1 MLARMFI
8 RTAFLRLID
17 HCNSPALDGE
27 LLSSVA
33 ASASANAVSGMAS
46 CAATLQELDLE
57 NLLLLSTELLAPPLP
72 DGTLI
77 AQTPAVA
84 PLSPKQCL
92 APMLCS
98 LTGLVYYHGD
108 RLQRELA
115 TAISRAAEQGE
126 DYLIELTSQL
136 CMCLQV
142 IWGAGWRLLAFDV
155 LKLCRSVKVLVIK
168 GSSMCLSL

>member
-1 MLARMFI
+1 MDA
-8 RTAFLRLID
+8 
-17 HCNSPALDGE
+17 E

-33 ASASANAVSGMAS
+33 AAASSNSVSGMAA

-57 NLLLLSTELLAPPLP
+57 NLLLLSTELLAPPLL
-72 DGTLI
+72 DSTLV
-77 AQTPAVA
+77 TLSPNTA
-84 PLSPKQCL
+84 PLAPHQCL

-98 LTGLVYYHGD
+98 LTGLVYFHGD

-115 TAISRAAEQGE
+115 TAIARAAEQGE

-142 IWGAGWRLLAFDV
+142 
-155 LKLCRSVKVLVIK
+155 
-168 GSSMCLSL
+168 CLSFSSKCSFYVFTK